1 MRIPEHI
8 GIIPDG
14 NRRWARQAGLAK
26 EAGYAYGLTPGLE
39 LLRLARDAGV
49 REITYY
55 GFTTDNCG
63 RPSEQVRAFS
73 AACVQ
78 AVEQIASEPVSLL
91 VVGDRDSTVFPR
103 ALLQMCIRDRARG
116 DLGVE
121 IPAAKVPILQKQ
133 IIRKGLQA
141 GKPVITATQM
151 LDSMMRNPRPTRA
164 AVSYTHLLRGADEA
178 QPAGGPGDRK
188 SVPAGGHRRL

>member
-26 EAGYAYGLTPGLE
+26 EAGYAYGLAPGLE

-91 VVGDRDSTVFPR
+91 VVGDRDSPVFPR
-103 ALLQMCIRDRARG
+103 ALLPYGERRDLNGGGLRVNFLVNYGWEWDLAGLRVPGREPQENLWAAPLPRRLPGGHG
-116 DLGVE
+116 D
-121 IPAAKVPILQKQ
+121 
-133 IIRKGLQA
+133 
-141 GKPVITATQM
+141 PVGR
-151 LDSMMRNPRPTRA
+151 DA
-164 AVSYTHLLRGADEA
+164 AVVWLSAGPVGLCGLFRGGPPLARLS
-178 QPAGGPGDRK
+178 AGG
-188 SVPAGGHRRL
+188 L